1 MSAAGFVRGPELLA
15 VPRPDRIRPEQ
26 AAGHRC
32 VWCPGPPT
40 VSLGT
45 RLSTSSG
52 PERLRR
58 WHPRACEPCTRTQA
72 ARVLD
77 VHLGSCRRCAP
88 AGGFY
93 CADARA
99 LSALAAG
106 EPIPAP

>member
-1 MSAAGFVRGPELLA
+1 MSAADFVRGPELLA
-15 VPRPDRIRPEQ
+15 VPRPDHLQPEQ
-26 AAGHRC
+26 AAGLRC
-32 VWCPGPPT
+32 VWCARPPA
-40 VSLGT
+40 VSLSV

-58 WHPRACEPCTRTQA
+58 WHPHACEPCTRTQA

-88 AGGFY
+88 PGGFY